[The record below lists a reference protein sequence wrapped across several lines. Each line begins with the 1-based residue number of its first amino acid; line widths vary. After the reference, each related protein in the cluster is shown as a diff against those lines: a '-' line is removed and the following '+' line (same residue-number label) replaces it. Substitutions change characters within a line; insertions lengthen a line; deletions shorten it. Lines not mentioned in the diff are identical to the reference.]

1 MVNLPQDAVVSDN
14 TELFP
19 SHIIR
24 TSNVAKELMQ
34 AAANHKI
41 SVHSLD
47 FRLLNVQTLS
57 LMGGETASDA
67 DEWSELFESDIS
79 GISNDLYGNPKFELK
94 QIYEIEIFPIEEA
107 GRLDHV
113 ELSIAGNATLCKI
126 YLTIKAGSEFKYDAT
141 FENDFFDLINKKK
154 LRANLMIGI
163 FDSMMHSN
171 LVEFIAKIKVNGVYR
186 AEGVERFIVGQSL
199 EPIPT
204 VDDQLILHYAKKET
218 DDLESV
224 EHVDYAKRGYMHSA
238 VANDLL
244 IEYIKPQKGTNG
256 RNCRGELIIPA
267 EPLVRNVPT
276 FTIGENIQR
285 DENDVRIEF
294 RAKTGGYVTF
304 EGGMY
309 NIKTEMDVSE
319 ISFRSTGSID
329 TQLDADVSINVKEK
343 DPLKDAI
350 GTGMEVTVNSIN
362 VDGNVGPDAKVTAH
376 KAVVEGQVHNSATI
390 SADDLTI
397 NVHKGKASG
406 KEIRITRLEHGIAD
420 GDYVHIS
427 QATGGVVNAKEI
439 DVELLGSHTKLTASR
454 RIEIQK
460 LQGGENILTIDP
472 LLNASREFLDDEMHL
487 MFEGKKVIDEVQKEL
502 SGYEKTM
509 KENASAYEDIK
520 RKLIHYKNNG
530 IKIPIA
536 YAQKYKQFLDFN
548 NKLEALRKE
557 YQDKVDHYAFISG
570 RHRALQDEI
579 FDARIINHDR
589 WRNYNEIVFKLI
601 DPPIDVTFIP
611 PENSEGGILGLHVD
625 EDGIYSIKVLTK

>member
-427 QATGGVVNAKEI
+427 QATGGIVNAKEI

-487 MFEGKKVIDEVQKEL
+487 MFEGKKVIDEVKKEL
-502 SGYEKTM
+502 LGYEKTM

-520 RKLIHYKNNG
+520 RKLVHYKNNG

-611 PENSEGGILGLHVD
+611 PENSEGGILGLYVD
-625 EDGIYSIKVLTK
+625 EDGIYSIKVLPK